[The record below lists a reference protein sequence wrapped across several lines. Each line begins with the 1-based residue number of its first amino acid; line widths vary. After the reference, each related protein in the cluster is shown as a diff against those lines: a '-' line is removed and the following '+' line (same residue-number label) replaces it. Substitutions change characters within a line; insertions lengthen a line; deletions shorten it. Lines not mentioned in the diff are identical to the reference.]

1 MALVSSASN
10 LCFGEEGGG
19 FPCMNFE
26 WERSH
31 TPNFVKLALL
41 IPTWFSRSEDLFRE
55 MSDLGRHQALKKA
68 LVGVSWDIGISECE
82 SHNWLSL
89 KEFKYL

>member
-1 MALVSSASN
+1 
-10 LCFGEEGGG
+10 
-19 FPCMNFE
+19 
-26 WERSH
+26 
-31 TPNFVKLALL
+31 
-41 IPTWFSRSEDLFRE
+41 

-68 LVGVSWDIGISECE
+68 LVGVSWDLGISECE